1 MLPGSHRLRR
11 SADFA
16 AVVRRGA
23 RKGRRTMVVH
33 AHVDSSPVR
42 VGGPRFGLI
51 VSKSVGDSVTR
62 HRVSRRLRH
71 LAAELITELEPA
83 DDLLVVIRANKA
95 AVTASHADLRR
106 DLRTGLTSATERARE
121 ETR

>member
-1 MLPGSHRLRR
+1 MLPGSHRLHR

-33 AHVDSSPVR
+33 AHVDSSDVR
-42 VGGPRFGLI
+42 VGGPRFGLV
-51 VSKSVGDSVTR
+51 VSKAVGDSVTR

-71 LAAELITELEPA
+71 LAAGLLDEVEP
-83 DDLLVVIRANKA
+83 DLMVVIRATPA
-95 AVTASHADLRR
+95 AVSASRGELER
-106 DLRTGLTSATERARE
+106 DLRSGLAAVRSRLRE
-121 ETR
+121 EAS

>member
-1 MLPGSHRLRR
+1 
-11 SADFA
+11 
-16 AVVRRGA
+16 
-23 RKGRRTMVVH
+23 MVVH

-51 VSKSVGDSVTR
+51 VSRLVGDSVTR

-83 DDLLVVIRANKA
+83 DDLLVGLRGNKA
-95 AVTASHADLRR
+95 AVNASQADRRR
-106 DLRTGLTSATERARE
+106 DLRTTLKAATEWDHE
-121 ETR
+121 ETTIEL

>member
-1 MLPGSHRLRR
+1 MLPRSYRLHR

-16 AVVRRGA
+16 TVVRQGA

-33 AHVDSSPVR
+33 AHVDSSDVL

-51 VSKSVGDSVTR
+51 VSKAVGDSVTR

-71 LAAELITELEPA
+71 IAGKLLAEV
-83 DDLLVVIRANKA
+83 DHDLMVVIRANPA
-95 AVTASHADLRR
+95 SASASHEDLVR
-106 DLRTGLTSATERARE
+106 DLRSGLEAASARARRSL
-121 ETR
+121 T